1 MQPNNK
7 KPKKTIKFSFYWM
20 YAIILIFLIGMYYL
34 DNNSMTKEVSFNE
47 FEQYVQNGGIKKIII
62 YENKGIATGAV
73 TDSLGEALFGKNYSK
88 DVEALIETEVSRNFD
103 QIVQKWKDEGKY
115 NGIVAPNNDSGWGSI
130 LWSIGPILLLKPD
143 VCPPG
148 APAQKE
154 PWRLTPWLQRR
165 GSTQKR
171 PHF

>member
-47 FEQYVQNGGIKKIII
+47 FEQYVQNGGVKKIII

-73 TDSLGEALFGKNYSK
+73 TDSLGEALFGKSLSIARALPRQLLPVYGIPISSK
-88 DVEALIETEVSRNFD
+88 QA
-103 QIVQKWKDEGKY
+103 
-115 NGIVAPNNDSGWGSI
+115 
-130 LWSIGPILLLKPD
+130 
-143 VCPPG
+143 
-148 APAQKE
+148 
-154 PWRLTPWLQRR
+154 
-165 GSTQKR
+165 
-171 PHF
+171 